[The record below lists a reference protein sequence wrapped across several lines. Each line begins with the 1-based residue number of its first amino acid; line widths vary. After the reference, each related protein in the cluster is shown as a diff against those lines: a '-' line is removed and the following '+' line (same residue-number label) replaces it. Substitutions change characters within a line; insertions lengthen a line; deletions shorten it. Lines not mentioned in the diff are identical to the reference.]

1 MNKVRQGALDRP
13 NTALRLLLR
22 PAEVAEALGIGRS
35 KVYELIH
42 AGELPSIRIGGSIRV
57 PLDRLAS
64 WIESATD
71 AV

>member
-1 MNKVRQGALDRP
+1 MP

-42 AGELPSIRIGGSIRV
+42 SGQLPSIRIGGSLRV
-57 PLDRLAS
+57 PIDQLTH
-64 WIESATD
+64 WIEQQGATGPADGPPD